1 MCGTDV
7 EPLLTARLCT
17 TPTEG
22 DLKLRR
28 HERGRIACRLLD
40 QPRKVAAKTPAEQLE
55 RERIACHDR
64 LQLDHLLVDDS
75 HHLDHRTIGVV
86 GSDHGRL
93 QERRH
98 LFVEA
103 AEHRM
108 RERAHA
114 QAIVDRLIDHVWP
127 QTALDKPDLRAIAK
141 AVDLGDA
148 KHLPRSQHVDDA
160 RIDEARVA
168 TGRCDSTADRATH
181 TRNAS
186 QAQSLGSICRREV
199 RDAASALAHGRCLQ
213 QW

>member
-22 DLKLRR
+22 DLELRR

-114 QAIVDRLIDHVWP
+114 QAIVDRLIDHVGP

-141 AVDLGDA
+141 AVDLGYA
-148 KHLPRSQHVDDA
+148 KHLTRSQHVDDT

-168 TGRCDSTADRATH
+168 TGRCDSAADCATDARD
-181 TRNAS
+181 TR
-186 QAQSLGSICRREV
+186 QAQGLGSIGRR
-199 RDAASALAHGRCLQ
+199 
-213 QW
+213 